1 LVWRLVYAL
10 DEELPTLPTM
20 GSFPP
25 GAEALYHA
33 LIAAGSDGHILG
45 SASITGFFPARSH

>member
-1 LVWRLVYAL
+1 MVWRLVYAL